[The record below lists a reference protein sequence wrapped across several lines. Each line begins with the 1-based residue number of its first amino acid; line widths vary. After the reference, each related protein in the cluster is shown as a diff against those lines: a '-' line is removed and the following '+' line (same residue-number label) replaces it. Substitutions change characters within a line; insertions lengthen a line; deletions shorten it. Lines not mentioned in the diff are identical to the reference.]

1 MNITTNSNIHNS
13 ESDNEISKIYRI
25 SKVHSTIMCVYFFA
39 LFVSVLFTDHY
50 VILYFCIPCFIF
62 YLIGFINKKYLL
74 HTKFLWI
81 NNFITMLYISCFII
95 IFGWDLGV
103 QYYVFVL
110 LVIQL
115 TAGIIY
121 TKLKGIHTVILL
133 LLCILLYGYSLIHSP
148 LYVLTYKETVYLQ
161 GIHFLAVFVSLFYC
175 LKILIEDNKK
185 TQNYIATIEK
195 KLDRY
200 VSEDALTGLIN
211 RRTMMNYLGR
221 VTDLRNLNGKNNI
234 CLAIGDVDYFG
245 KINDRYGHDCG
256 DFVLKQIAN
265 QLSLDMKDKGKI
277 ARWGGEQFILIFE
290 NATGEDAY
298 YYLTRIQQHI
308 RSVDFSWKDE
318 SISITMTYGLME
330 YNPDKGIDYC
340 IVEADKKM
348 FMGKESGKNTIIF

>member
-1 MNITTNSNIHNS
+1 MNITTNSNIHNPQS
-13 ESDNEISKIYRI
+13 ENKNINRI
-25 SKVHSTIMCVYFFA
+25 CKVYSAIMCVYFFA

-62 YLIGFINKKYLL
+62 YFIGFIHKKHVL
-74 HTKFLWI
+74 HTKFIWI
-81 NNFITMLYISCFII
+81 NYFITMLHISCFII
-95 IFGWDLGV
+95 TFGWDLGV
-103 QYYVFVL
+103 QYYVLVL
-110 LVIQL
+110 VAIQ
-115 TAGIIY
+115 GIIY
-121 TKLKGIHTVILL
+121 TKLKGIHTGILF

-148 LYVLTYKETVYLQ
+148 IYVLTYIETVYLQ

-175 LKILIEDNKK
+175 LKILIEDIIK
-185 TQNYIATIEK
+185 TQNYITTIEE
-195 KLDRY
+195 KLERY
-200 VSEDALTGLIN
+200 HSEDALTGLIN
-211 RRTMMNYLGR
+211 RRTMMNYLER
-221 VTDLRNLNGKNNI
+221 VTEQRNLNGKNNI

-256 DFVLKQIAN
+256 DIILKQIAN
-265 QLSLDMKDKGKI
+265 ELSLGMKDKGKI
-277 ARWGGEQFILIFE
+277 ARWGGEQFLLMFE

-308 RSVDFSWKDE
+308 RSMDFNWNDE
-318 SISITMTYGLME
+318 IISITMTYGLME

>member
-1 MNITTNSNIHNS
+1 MNITTNSNIGNS
-13 ESDNEISKIYRI
+13 QIDNTISSINKIC
-25 SKVHSTIMCVYFFA
+25 KVHSAIMCIYFFA
-39 LFVSVLFTDHY
+39 LFVSVLITDHY
-50 VILYFCIPCFIF
+50 VILYFCIPCFILYF
-62 YLIGFINKKYLL
+62 IGFINNKNVL

-81 NNFITMLYISCFII
+81 SYYITMLYISCFMIT
-95 IFGWDLGV
+95 FGWELGV

-110 LVIQL
+110 VAIQL
-115 TAGIIY
+115 TY
-121 TKLKGIHTVILL
+121 TKFKGIHTVILF
-133 LLCILLYGYSLIHSP
+133 LLCILLYGYSLIHGP
-148 LYVLTYKETVYLQ
+148 IYVLTYKETVYLQ
-161 GIHFLAVFVSLFYC
+161 GIHFLVVFTSLFYY
-175 LKILIEDNKK
+175 LKSLNEDNKK
-185 TQNYIATIEK
+185 TQNYITTIEN

-211 RRTMMNYLGR
+211 RRTMMNYLER
-221 VTDLRNLNGKNNI
+221 VTEQRNLNGKNNI

-256 DFVLKQIAN
+256 DIVLKQIAN
-265 QLSLDMKDKGKI
+265 QLSLGMKDKGKI
-277 ARWGGEQFILIFE
+277 ARWGGEQFLLMFE

-308 RSVDFSWKDE
+308 RSMDFSWNDE
-318 SISITMTYGLME
+318 NISITMTYGLME